1 MMGTVCTECGM
12 ETTQGV
18 RHHESYLYQISR
30 YVCHPCHR
38 ALHSH
43 WWLDKEERE
52 AKARM
57 DYIIA
62 KGD

>member
-1 MMGTVCTECGM
+1 M